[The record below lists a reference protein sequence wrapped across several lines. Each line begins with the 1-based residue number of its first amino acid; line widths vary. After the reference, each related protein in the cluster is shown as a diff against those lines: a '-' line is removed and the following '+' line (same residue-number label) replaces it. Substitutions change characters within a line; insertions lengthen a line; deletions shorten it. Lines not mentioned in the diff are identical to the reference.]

1 MYALL
6 ILGLIISLAA
16 SWNVNAT
23 FRRYEKDSNSRGLTA
38 AQVARQILDENG
50 LYQIRVERISGKLTD
65 HYDPSGNVIRLSDSV
80 HDSTSVAAIG
90 VAAHECGHA
99 VQHEVGYFPMKI
111 RSAVIPVTQIGS
123 KFWYIIFL
131 IGLVFG
137 NSQAGQIMQM
147 IGMSQVSQLF
157 SRKGFN
163 VESLAVGATDNPAIS
178 RMTIEVLANQNQ
190 TNLMCNQLAKMVPVH
205 SVKLLNPNHSIRRE
219 LILYKV
225 RAKNSDD
232 KNEIIQIANI
242 FRGSIIDVSKETL
255 TLSVIGDEKKT
266 DAVQE
271 LLAEFGIVELV
282 RTGMIALERGKYTI
296 DEDTKEKGE
305 FNYGKDVL

>member
-1 MYALL
+1 MEE
-6 ILGLIISLAA
+6 
-16 SWNVNAT
+16 V
-23 FRRYEKDSNSRGLTA
+23 
-38 AQVARQILDENG
+38 
-50 LYQIRVERISGKLTD
+50 KLRT
-65 HYDPSGNVIRLSDSV
+65 LSVLVDNE
-80 HDSTSVAAIG
+80 AG
-90 VAAHECGHA
+90 V
-99 VQHEVGYFPMKI
+99 
-111 RSAVIPVTQIGS
+111 
-123 KFWYIIFL
+123 L
-131 IGLVFG
+131 
-137 NSQAGQIMQM
+137 
-147 IGMSQVSQLF
+147 SQVSRLF

-296 DEDTKEKGE
+296 DEDTKEKRRI
-305 FNYGKDVL
+305 

>member
-1 MYALL
+1 MEE
-6 ILGLIISLAA
+6 
-16 SWNVNAT
+16 VNCAPCP
-23 FRRYEKDSNSRGLTA
+23 FGGQR
-38 AQVARQILDENG
+38 
-50 LYQIRVERISGKLTD
+50 SG
-65 HYDPSGNVIRLSDSV
+65 RSV
-80 HDSTSVAAIG
+80 PG
-90 VAAHECGHA
+90 VPA
-99 VQHEVGYFPMKI
+99 VLPQ
-111 RSAVIPVTQIGS
+111 
-123 KFWYIIFL
+123 
-131 IGLVFG
+131 
-137 NSQAGQIMQM
+137 
-147 IGMSQVSQLF
+147 
-157 SRKGFN
+157 GFN

-296 DEDTKEKGE
+296 DERHQ
-305 FNYGKDVL
+305 GKRRI

>member
-1 MYALL
+1 MEE
-6 ILGLIISLAA
+6 
-16 SWNVNAT
+16 V
-23 FRRYEKDSNSRGLTA
+23 
-38 AQVARQILDENG
+38 
-50 LYQIRVERISGKLTD
+50 KLRT
-65 HYDPSGNVIRLSDSV
+65 LSVLVDNE
-80 HDSTSVAAIG
+80 AG
-90 VAAHECGHA
+90 V
-99 VQHEVGYFPMKI
+99 
-111 RSAVIPVTQIGS
+111 
-123 KFWYIIFL
+123 L
-131 IGLVFG
+131 
-137 NSQAGQIMQM
+137 
-147 IGMSQVSQLF
+147 SQVSRLF

-178 RMTIEVLANQNQ
+178 RMTIEVLANQNP
-190 TNLMCNQLAKMVPVH
+190 TNRLCNQRAKMVPVR
-205 SVKLLNPNHSIRRE
+205 SGKLLNPNHAIRRE

>member
-1 MYALL
+1 MRPDMNKDIKPYTLS
-6 ILGLIISLAA
+6 ILVQDIPGVLS
-16 SWNVNAT
+16 
-23 FRRYEKDSNSRGLTA
+23 
-38 AQVARQILDENG
+38 QVAR
-50 LYQIRVERISGKLTD
+50 
-65 HYDPSGNVIRLSDSV
+65 
-80 HDSTSVAAIG
+80 
-90 VAAHECGHA
+90 
-99 VQHEVGYFPMKI
+99 
-111 RSAVIPVTQIGS
+111 
-123 KFWYIIFL
+123 
-131 IGLVFG
+131 
-137 NSQAGQIMQM
+137 
-147 IGMSQVSQLF
+147 LF

>member
-1 MYALL
+1 MNTANYKRHTLSVL
-6 ILGLIISLAA
+6 VENAA
-16 SWNVNAT
+16 
-23 FRRYEKDSNSRGLTA
+23 
-38 AQVARQILDENG
+38 
-50 LYQIRVERISGKLTD
+50 
-65 HYDPSGNVIRLSDSV
+65 
-80 HDSTSVAAIG
+80 G
-90 VAAHECGHA
+90 V
-99 VQHEVGYFPMKI
+99 
-111 RSAVIPVTQIGS
+111 
-123 KFWYIIFL
+123 L
-131 IGLVFG
+131 
-137 NSQAGQIMQM
+137 
-147 IGMSQVSQLF
+147 SQVSRLF

>member
-1 MYALL
+1 MEE
-6 ILGLIISLAA
+6 
-16 SWNVNAT
+16 V
-23 FRRYEKDSNSRGLTA
+23 
-38 AQVARQILDENG
+38 
-50 LYQIRVERISGKLTD
+50 KLRT
-65 HYDPSGNVIRLSDSV
+65 LSVLVDNE
-80 HDSTSVAAIG
+80 AG
-90 VAAHECGHA
+90 V
-99 VQHEVGYFPMKI
+99 
-111 RSAVIPVTQIGS
+111 
-123 KFWYIIFL
+123 L
-131 IGLVFG
+131 
-137 NSQAGQIMQM
+137 
-147 IGMSQVSQLF
+147 SQVSRLF

-178 RMTIEVLANQNQ
+178 HMTIEVLANQNQ

>member
-1 MYALL
+1 MEE
-6 ILGLIISLAA
+6 
-16 SWNVNAT
+16 V
-23 FRRYEKDSNSRGLTA
+23 
-38 AQVARQILDENG
+38 
-50 LYQIRVERISGKLTD
+50 KLRT
-65 HYDPSGNVIRLSDSV
+65 LSVLVDNE
-80 HDSTSVAAIG
+80 AG
-90 VAAHECGHA
+90 V
-99 VQHEVGYFPMKI
+99 
-111 RSAVIPVTQIGS
+111 
-123 KFWYIIFL
+123 L
-131 IGLVFG
+131 
-137 NSQAGQIMQM
+137 
-147 IGMSQVSQLF
+147 SQVSRLF

-178 RMTIEVLANQNQ
+178 RMTIEVLANKNQ

-205 SVKLLNPNHSIRRE
+205 SVKLLNPSHSIRRE
-219 LILYKV
+219 LVLYKV
-225 RAKNSDD
+225 RAKSSDD

-255 TLSVIGDEKKT
+255 TMSVIGDEKKT

>member
-1 MYALL
+1 MNKTFDPEKKLYTLSLL
-6 ILGLIISLAA
+6 VQDIPGVLS
-16 SWNVNAT
+16 
-23 FRRYEKDSNSRGLTA
+23 
-38 AQVARQILDENG
+38 QVAR
-50 LYQIRVERISGKLTD
+50 
-65 HYDPSGNVIRLSDSV
+65 
-80 HDSTSVAAIG
+80 
-90 VAAHECGHA
+90 
-99 VQHEVGYFPMKI
+99 
-111 RSAVIPVTQIGS
+111 
-123 KFWYIIFL
+123 
-131 IGLVFG
+131 
-137 NSQAGQIMQM
+137 
-147 IGMSQVSQLF
+147 LF

-190 TNLMCNQLAKMVPVH
+190 TNLMCKMVPVH

-305 FNYGKDVL
+305 FNYG